1 MANPAEGYR
10 REGIMARREDYCTH
24 TSDWHKEMRPC
35 SVCGAEYSDEE
46 AERIG
51 ADAVRP
57 IGFSAAEMEII
68 SRHEEETEEP

>member
-1 MANPAEGYR
+1 MV
-10 REGIMARREDYCTH
+10 T
-24 TSDWHKEMRPC
+24 C

>member
-1 MANPAEGYR
+1 MV
-10 REGIMARREDYCTH
+10 
-24 TSDWHKEMRPC
+24 PC

-68 SRHEEETEEP
+68 RRYEVESGDEADDS